1 MLFFEIAL
9 HLTGS
14 NLTIQQTI
22 SAINHMFIPEQ
33 SSLPAGIHVFI
44 RQNSIVIRDEHT
56 TRFSVL
62 SCPVLSCSQP
72 PSCWVAGQ
80 DEK

>member
-9 HLTGS
+9 HLIGS

-33 SSLPAGIHVFI
+33 SSLPAGIHVFT
-44 RQNSIVIRDEHT
+44 RQNSIVMNSGKPGYLQFMSI
-56 TRFSVL
+56 
-62 SCPVLSCSQP
+62 
-72 PSCWVAGQ
+72 GNG
-80 DEK
+80 K